1 MVFIQCGEV
10 TGHYITAFERMVCYL
25 RFPRRGDTPHCVM
38 QGHVWKR
45 PVGPEAEG
53 VEENVVFIE
62 VFVERKGLGR
72 VGRLSEIKIAYWNNV
87 SGV

>member
-1 MVFIQCGEV
+1 MYGS
-10 TGHYITAFERMVCYL
+10 AR
-25 RFPRRGDTPHCVM
+25 
-38 QGHVWKR
+38 
-45 PVGPEAEG
+45 VGLEAEG